1 LVIEVRVNSSI
12 AERKEGRQGGRERG
26 REEEEEEEEAE
37 AAASSEHRRALRQQS
52 EQFSVTF
59 ISAMKISTMVFFVC
73 SLAAIS
79 V

>member
-1 LVIEVRVNSSI
+1 LVIEVRVTISI
-12 AERKEGRQGGRERG
+12 AERKEGRREQG
-26 REEEEEEEEAE
+26 REEEEEEEEAA
-37 AAASSEHRRALRQQS
+37 AAASSEHRRALRQQT

-59 ISAMKISTMVFFVC
+59 VSAMKISTMVFFVC